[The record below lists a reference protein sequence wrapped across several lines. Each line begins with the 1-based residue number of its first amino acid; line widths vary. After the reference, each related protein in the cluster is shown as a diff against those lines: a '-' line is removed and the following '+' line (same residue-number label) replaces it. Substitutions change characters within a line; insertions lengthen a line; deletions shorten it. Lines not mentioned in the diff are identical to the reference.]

1 MEISFNDL
9 ASGIDTVWVLL
20 CAALVFLME
29 GGFAFLEAGFIRA
42 KNSMNIVMKVF
53 TDSTVGMLSYW
64 AVGFGIM
71 YGLDKGGLFGTT
83 GFFIEGNLEHIQLRV
98 PIYAYW
104 LFQAAFAMAMASIVS
119 GAVAERMK
127 FRPYIIYT
135 ALATALIYP
144 IAGHWVW
151 GAGGWLYKL
160 GMLDFAG
167 SAVVH
172 AVGGWSA
179 LAAVFVL
186 GPRTGKYNED
196 GTMNVL
202 PAHNMH
208 LAFLGTFILWFGWFG
223 FNPGSTLSGLDMN
236 IARIAVNTNLAAAAG
251 GTAGILFTMFK
262 YGKADPSMAMNGA
275 LAGLAAI
282 TAGCA
287 FVHPVSA
294 VFIGGTAGIFCVL
307 AVGAFDRLRAD
318 DPVGAIAVHG
328 VNGTWGVIAV
338 GIFAQKGGLL
348 YGGGANL
355 LAIQA
360 IGVLSVSVL
369 AFASTYIIFSVL
381 KKTMGIRVSAA
392 EEFEGMDLTDHGM
405 SAYTG
410 LVASPLYDVE
420 ESTAHT
426 GAGLK
431 AQGAVFTVSQA
442 VVDK

>member
-1 MEISFNDL
+1 MEIGFNDL

-64 AVGFGIM
+64 AIGFGVM

-83 GFFIEGNLEHIQLRV
+83 GFFVEGNLEHIKLRV
-98 PIYAYW
+98 PIYAYF

-135 ALATALIYP
+135 ALATGLIYP

-151 GAGGWLYKL
+151 GVDGWLYKL

-186 GPRTGKYNED
+186 GPRTDKYNED

-223 FNPGSTLSGLDMN
+223 FNPGSSLSGLDMN

-294 VFIGGTAGIFCVL
+294 VFIGGMAGIFCVL
-307 AVGAFDRLRAD
+307 AVGAFDRIKAD

-355 LAIQA
+355 LAVQA

-381 KKTMGIRVSAA
+381 KKTIGIRVSPA

-405 SAYTG
+405 PAYSG
-410 LVASPLYDVE
+410 LVATPFYDVE
-420 ESTAHT
+420 ESAAHT
-426 GAGLK
+426 AAGLK
-431 AQGAVFTVSQA
+431 AQGAVFAISQT
-442 VVDK
+442 VDK